1 MQPGKVDNQPAY
13 VLHSQPWRETS
24 LLVEV
29 LSRDYGRLSLVARSA
44 RRPQSTLRGLL
55 LPFAPLELAWF
66 GKGEVKTL
74 HAADWQGGVCQL
86 SGMALISGFYLNEL
100 TLKLIARE
108 DPAPAVFA
116 AYDKAVRALTEQP
129 ALAAVLR
136 RYELALLNALGYAPA
151 LRTDS
156 AGQPVDA
163 DRVYR
168 CRADAA
174 PYLDDG
180 TPLLRQELAAS
191 GATLLAMD
199 AGVYDTPEIRQQA
212 LALLRLYINEH
223 LGGEPLAT
231 RDLLQTI
238 SALSD

>member
-1 MQPGKVDNQPAY
+1 MQPGKVDNQLAY
-13 VLHSQPWRETS
+13 VLHTQPWRETS

-29 LSRDYGRLSLVARSA
+29 LSRDHGRLTLVARSA

-74 HAADWQGGVCQL
+74 HAADWLGGVPQL
-86 SGMALISGFYLNEL
+86 SGIALISGFYLNEL

-116 AYDKAVRALTEQP
+116 AYDEAVRALAAQP
-129 ALAAVLR
+129 LPAVLR
-136 RYELALLNALGYAPA
+136 RYELKLLSALGYAPT
-151 LRTDS
+151 LLTDS
-156 AGQPVDA
+156 SGQPVDP
-163 DRVYR
+163 DRTYR

-174 PYLDDG
+174 PQPDDG
-180 TPLLRQELAAS
+180 SPLLRQELLAS

-199 AGVYDTPEIRQQA
+199 AAVYDTPEIRQQA

-231 RDLLQTI
+231 RDLLQSI